1 MDRKLKIFVR
11 EIMEKDTTR
20 TLSKALEKIQKSDE
34 ADRFIEKHGQTDFA
48 YFYEYL
54 NWIIA
59 QKGLSTAEVITRSG
73 INKNYVYNILN
84 GDKKKPGRDKILA
97 LCIGAQMSYS
107 QTQQGLEIGNV
118 APLYPKDERDVRIAV
133 AINSGVC
140 DVTKINLILD
150 EYGLT
155 PIDV

>member
-1 MDRKLKIFVR
+1 MFVG

-20 TLSKALEKIQKSDE
+20 TLSKALEKIHKSEE
-34 ADRFIEKHGQTDFA
+34 ADQFIAKHGQNDFA
-48 YFYEYL
+48 FFYEYL

-59 QKGLSTAEVITRSG
+59 RKGLTTAEVITHSG

-97 LCIGAQMSYS
+97 LCIGAKMSYS
-107 QTQQGLEIGNV
+107 ETQRGLEIGNA

-133 AINSGVC
+133 AINSGVS
-140 DVTKINLILD
+140 DVTNINLILD
-150 EYGLT
+150 EYELE
-155 PIDV
+155 PINV

>member
-1 MDRKLKIFVR
+1 
-11 EIMEKDTTR
+11 MEKDTTR
-20 TLSKALEKIQKSDE
+20 TLSKALEKIQKSED
-34 ADRFIEKHGQTDFA
+34 ADQFIKRHGETDFR

-54 NWIIA
+54 NWMIGQKNLTTA
-59 QKGLSTAEVITRSG
+59 QVITSSG

-107 QTQQGLEIGNV
+107 QTQRGLELGNV

-133 AINSGVC
+133 AINGGIK
-140 DVTKINLILD
+140 DVIGINLILD
-150 EYGLT
+150 EYGLE
-155 PIDV
+155 PIHV

>member
-1 MDRKLKIFVR
+1 MFEG
-11 EIMEKDTTR
+11 EIMVKDTTR
-20 TLSKALEKIQKSDE
+20 TLSKALEKIQKSEE
-34 ADRFIEKHGQTDFA
+34 ADQFIEQHGRMDFV

-59 QKGLSTAEVITRSG
+59 QKNLTTAEVITRSG

-107 QTQQGLEIGNV
+107 ETQRGLEIGNV

-133 AINSGVC
+133 AINNGTG

-150 EYGLT
+150 EYGLE
-155 PIDV
+155 PINV

>member
-1 MDRKLKIFVR
+1 MR

-20 TLSKALEKIQKSDE
+20 TLSKALEKIHMSEE
-34 ADRFIEKHGQTDFA
+34 ADQFIEKHSQSDFA

-59 QKGLSTAEVITRSG
+59 KKELTTAEVITRSG
-73 INKNYVYNILN
+73 VNKNYVYNILN

-97 LCIGAQMSYS
+97 LCIGARMSYS
-107 QTQQGLEIGNV
+107 ETQRALEIGNV

-133 AINSGVC
+133 GINSGAG
-140 DVTKINLILD
+140 DVMKINLILD
-150 EYGLT
+150 EYGLE
-155 PIDV
+155 PINV

>member
-1 MDRKLKIFVR
+1 MFEG
-11 EIMEKDTTR
+11 EIMVKDTTR
-20 TLSKALEKIQKSDE
+20 TLSKALEKIQKSEE
-34 ADRFIEKHGQTDFA
+34 ADQFIQKHGQSDFV

-59 QKGLSTAEVITRSG
+59 QKNLTTAEVITRSG

-84 GDKKKPGRDKILA
+84 GDKRKPGRDKILA

-107 QTQQGLEIGNV
+107 ETQRALEIGNV

-133 AINSGVC
+133 AINNGTG

-150 EYGLT
+150 EYGLE
-155 PIDV
+155 PINV